1 VLKLN
6 VEKVNIVNG
15 HREPFVTV
23 FPLDSAG
30 IVGLDRPIFTGD
42 GKQYVFNQYRDLS
55 VLYLVTG
62 LK

>member
-1 VLKLN
+1 
-6 VEKVNIVNG
+6 VNG